1 MAPPAAAAPD
11 CVAERPRY
19 ILEDRVIALGPIRAW
34 NSGEDLIVKSIE
46 LKTRV
51 GQDGILR
58 LEIPL
63 ETREAELEVL
73 VVVQPLGGAVR
84 DEAADHDDWPSY
96 FLEEIAGGWQ
106 GGTLVRP
113 EQGEYEIRDELR

>member
-1 MAPPAAAAPD
+1 MT
-11 CVAERPRY
+11 
-19 ILEDRVIALGPIRAW
+19 
-34 NSGEDLIVKSIE
+34 SIG

-51 GQDGILR
+51 GEDGILR

-84 DEAADHDDWPSY
+84 DEATDRDWPSY

-113 EQGEYEIRDELR
+113 EQGEYEIRDEQR

>member
-1 MAPPAAAAPD
+1 M
-11 CVAERPRY
+11 
-19 ILEDRVIALGPIRAW
+19 
-34 NSGEDLIVKSIE
+34 KSIG
-46 LKTRV
+46 LRTRV

-73 VVVQPLGGAVR
+73 VVVQPL
-84 DEAADHDDWPSY
+84 DETGEETADGNEDWPSF

-106 GGTLVRP
+106 GEPLVRP
-113 EQGEYEIRDELR
+113 EQGEYEVRDELR

>member
-1 MAPPAAAAPD
+1 M
-11 CVAERPRY
+11 R
-19 ILEDRVIALGPIRAW
+19 
-34 NSGEDLIVKSIE
+34 SIG
-46 LKTRV
+46 LTTRV
-51 GQDGILR
+51 GKDGILR

-73 VVVQPLGGAVR
+73 VVVQPLEGAVR
-84 DEAADHDDWPSY
+84 DEAADSDDWPSY

-106 GGTLVRP
+106 GDTLVRP

>member
-1 MAPPAAAAPD
+1 MT
-11 CVAERPRY
+11 
-19 ILEDRVIALGPIRAW
+19 
-34 NSGEDLIVKSIE
+34 SIG

-51 GQDGILR
+51 GTDGILR

-73 VVVQPLGGAVR
+73 VVVQPLEGAVR
-84 DEAADHDDWPSY
+84 DEAADRDDWPSY

-106 GGTLVRP
+106 GDTLVRP